1 MARCAAVTITSR
13 RPSPP
18 PATPGV
24 STKPSSSRRTF
35 KANDGSGCMDALDDG
50 ELAFSCN
57 GWKDGEPALGS
68 AIDSFSA
75 MDGLLA
81 ALDDKARFPALKE
94 IVVAGHSAGG
104 QYVQRYAAGNRIE
117 PTLSTPV
124 RYLVANPSSYLYLEP
139 WRPVNGNPAERCPG

>member
-1 MARCAAVTITSR
+1 M
-13 RPSPP
+13 
-18 PATPGV
+18 
-24 STKPSSSRRTF
+24 

-68 AIDSFSA
+68 PIDSFTA
-75 MDGLLA
+75 MDRLLA

-117 PTLSTPV
+117 PTLSAPV

-139 WRPVNGNPAERCPG
+139 NRPTGSGNNFAIPKTSCQYDPCTAKPFSKYCT